1 MEYVQKLL
9 ILAVLGLFIYL
20 IIILMR
26 KQKENDTDDIA
37 KYLARQGCQLLS
49 CKKLLVNLRLETDR
63 YARTYEVTYRNSGG
77 RQFTSLFRISPRDG
91 VEPLD
96 D

>member
-1 MEYVQKLL
+1 MEFFLQKLL

-20 IIILMR
+20 ATILAR
-26 KQKENDTDDIA
+26 EKKENDTDEIA

-49 CKKLLVNLRLETDR
+49 CKPALVFRFETER
-63 YARTYEVTYRNSGG
+63 QARTYEVTYRNSGG
-77 RQFTSLFRISPRDG
+77 RQFTGIFRVSPMDG